1 MLLALRFLFGLV
13 VLSVSQLALAQT
25 TTTTIRTK
33 PVAVRTKIEFN
44 PRVFK
49 RFDEFAAWSSREWTL
64 LEDVADARLDR
75 HSLFDASLLISG
87 HDDVELKTLRKKL
100 NDSIQRCQAS
110 IPGNLATRPK
120 LRFIFGHLSAD
131 FLQGQYRADLFDVG
145 KTVEQQEFNC
155 LTATVLYQEFCRAFE
170 IDIRILWEPS
180 HVQCWAPISD
190 SVGYVIETTAA
201 SPDNAISPLTQA
213 SLLESRQLTNTQF
226 VGKIFYNRG
235 VRALT
240 SDKYPTALLSTW
252 ACCVLDSA
260 DKPAQSNLRACINN
274 WALLS
279 AQERDVAMVQRLFDV
294 GLKLDPNYEPFSRN
308 RALLLNRSGSPSR
321 RAVSKSL

>member
-1 MLLALRFLFGLV
+1 MLLALRLLFGLLI
-13 VLSVSQLALAQT
+13 LSCSRLALAQ
-25 TTTTIRTK
+25 TTIRTK
-33 PVAVRTKIEFN
+33 PVAVHTKIEIN

-49 RFDEFAAWSSREWTL
+49 RFDEFAVWSSREWTL

-87 HDDVELKTLRKKL
+87 HQDAELKLLRSKL
-100 NDSIQRCQAS
+100 DRSIERCKATM
-110 IPGNLATRPK
+110 PANLARRPK
-120 LRFIFGHLSAD
+120 LRAIFGHLSAD
-131 FLQGQYRADLFDVG
+131 FLQGEYRADLFDVG
-145 KTVEQQEFNC
+145 KTVEQKEFNC
-155 LTATVLYQEFCRAFE
+155 LTATVLYKEFCQAFGVE
-170 IDIRILWEPS
+170 IRVLWEPS
-180 HVQCWAPISD
+180 HVQCWAPVSD
-190 SVGYVIETTAA
+190 SVGYVIETTASSTA
-201 SPDNAISPLTQA
+201 NAISPLTQA

-294 GLKLDPNYEPFSRN
+294 GMKLDPNYEPFSRN
-308 RALLLNRSGSPSR
+308 RALLLNRHGAPSQ